1 MCSPIELCNSIQLI
15 YLCRMF
21 LKKIEKGNGQGGGKR
36 YTYYRLCESIRIGD
50 KTRHNNLLN
59 LGTLTELEGDE
70 RKALANRIESL
81 YLGTPPLFAGASPKV
96 EALAVRFYK
105 KLREKHK
112 RDKDAPLSPAPKGA
126 MGALPAKD
134 LELVDINSI
143 EHDEVREAGTEWL
156 CLQAIEELG
165 IAALLASKDWGQE
178 AIGRALALLIGRA
191 AYPASEHKTSQWMEG
206 SSAVTELV
214 FKKHKSLSHQQL
226 YDAGDK
232 LYGEREAIGQHLS
245 TRTNELFDL
254 TDKIIFYDLTNTYF
268 EGRKAG
274 SKMAQFGRSKEKRSD
289 AKLVSLA
296 LVVNAEG
303 FVKHSKIYEGNIYE
317 PHTLLGTVEALG
329 NGTGGAKPLVVMDAG
344 IATEENLALLKEKGH
359 GYLCVTRA
367 KLKEYTVA
375 GTGTRPMET
384 TDNRNNRVQLQEVA
398 KEGCTDRYMYVRSEM
413 KAVKE
418 ASMEAHYSQ
427 RFEKELDHLAKAI
440 HTKGGTKKTA
450 KVYERLGRIKERYPT
465 ANKHYNITVEEK
477 DGQATL
483 VAYGRTPLPGPKET
497 QGVYFL
503 RTSLKESDE
512 KTIWAIYNTLTEVEA
527 TFRTLKT
534 DLNLRPVFHQ
544 KDSRTEAHI
553 HLGVLAY
560 MVVNTIRHKLKQK
573 GIHHDWSNIVRI
585 MNTQKIVNTSIKNS
599 KGQLIL
605 LKKCSR
611 PNSEATEIYQATNYK
626 QMPFSLKKYVVPQ

>member
-1 MCSPIELCNSIQLI
+1 MCSPIELCSLVQLP

-21 LKKIEKGNGQGGGKR
+21 IKKIEKGNAGGKK

-59 LGTLTELEGDE
+59 LGTLGGLEEDE

-81 YLGTPPLFAGASPKV
+81 YLGTPGLFAGASAKV
-96 EALAVRFYK
+96 ETLAVRFYK

-112 RDKDAPLSPAPKGA
+112 RDKDAPLSPTSKEAVKA
-126 MGALPAKD
+126 MPAKD
-134 LELVDINSI
+134 WELVDIDSI
-143 EHDEVREAGTEWL
+143 QHDEVREAGAEWL
-156 CLQAIEELG
+156 CLQAVEELG
-165 IAALLASKDWGQE
+165 IPALLASRDWGQE
-178 AIGRALALLIGRA
+178 TVNKALALLIGRA
-191 AYPASEHKTSQWMEG
+191 VYPASEHKTSQWMEG

-214 FKKHKSLSHQQL
+214 FKEHKSLSHQQL
-226 YDAGDK
+226 YDTGDK

-245 TRTNELFDL
+245 RRTNELFDL
-254 TDKIIFYDLTNTYF
+254 SDKIIFYDLTNTYF

-274 SKMAQFGRSKEKRSD
+274 SELAQFGRSKEKRSD

-329 NGTGGAKPLVVMDAG
+329 SGTGGAKPLVVMDAG

-359 GYLCVTRA
+359 DYLCVTRA
-367 KLKEYTVA
+367 KLKEYTAA
-375 GTGTRPMET
+375 GTGTKPVEI
-384 TDNRNNRVQLQEVA
+384 TDNRNNGIQLQQVT
-398 KEGCTDRYMYVRSEM
+398 KEGCTDRYMYIRSEM

-418 ASMEAHYSQ
+418 ASMEAHYSK

-440 HTKGGTKKTA
+440 HTKGGTKKTV
-450 KVYERLGRIKERYPT
+450 KVYERLGRIKERYPK
-465 ANKHYNITVEEK
+465 ANKHYTVVVEEK

-483 VAYGRTPLPGPKET
+483 VAHSRNPLPGPKET
-497 QGVYFL
+497 HGVYFL
-503 RTSLKESDE
+503 RTSLKEGDE
-512 KTIWAIYNTLTEVEA
+512 KTIWTIYNTLTEVEA
-527 TFRTLKT
+527 TFRILKT

-544 KDSRTEAHI
+544 KDSRAEAHI

-573 GIHHDWSNIVRI
+573 GIHHDWRNIVRI

-599 KGQLIL
+599 KGQIIL

-611 PNSEATEIYQATNYK
+611 PNSEATEIYHATNYR